1 MRLMEAA
8 LAASRPTIAHV
19 TPWYLP
25 HIGGLERHVETIS
38 KGLPKFSFRI
48 ITPRIPDTDQSE
60 TVSENVFVRRYGPV
74 RFPPEPQ
81 AKRSSAMRDWIDRFA
96 RFLNLRSELKG
107 TTFDILHVHRPP
119 MIELAYLAAKWGN
132 PIALRLLARRLNQLP
147 ARGRPR
153 ILTDHGLFVMPS
165 TPSPLDIR
173 WFMSWVLED
182 FDHVICV
189 DRSGFERARSI
200 QTSNP
205 SASSQA
211 LIHHIP
217 QPMDTEVF
225 RLTPMPSSSN
235 LIVGYSGRW
244 ERDGMFLLRELVDM
258 ELPRVRFVISG
269 GATNRDLDEYRDSF
283 SRGSVELRPNLLES
297 EQLARFY
304 ADIHVLVDFYRGDG
318 CGRSVLEAMACGRP
332 VLRTR
337 ARDTHPVIDRQTGFL
352 EDAGAEAFATKLG
365 QLVDQKG
372 TLTEIGLRAR
382 QIVEEEYGLPAV
394 LGKLEKIYRSCLRN
408 PPG

>member
-1 MRLMEAA
+1 MEAA

-107 TTFDILHVHRPP
+107 TTFDILHVHRPH

-165 TPSPLDIR
+165 TPSPAGVAPLR
-173 WFMSWVLED
+173 CTHNSV
-182 FDHVICV
+182 
-189 DRSGFERARSI
+189 
-200 QTSNP
+200 
-205 SASSQA
+205 SS
-211 LIHHIP
+211 P
-217 QPMDTEVF
+217 F
-225 RLTPMPSSSN
+225 
-235 LIVGYSGRW
+235 
-244 ERDGMFLLRELVDM
+244 
-258 ELPRVRFVISG
+258 
-269 GATNRDLDEYRDSF
+269 
-283 SRGSVELRPNLLES
+283 
-297 EQLARFY
+297 
-304 ADIHVLVDFYRGDG
+304 
-318 CGRSVLEAMACGRP
+318 
-332 VLRTR
+332 
-337 ARDTHPVIDRQTGFL
+337 
-352 EDAGAEAFATKLG
+352 
-365 QLVDQKG
+365 
-372 TLTEIGLRAR
+372 TL
-382 QIVEEEYGLPAV
+382 
-394 LGKLEKIYRSCLRN
+394 
-408 PPG
+408 